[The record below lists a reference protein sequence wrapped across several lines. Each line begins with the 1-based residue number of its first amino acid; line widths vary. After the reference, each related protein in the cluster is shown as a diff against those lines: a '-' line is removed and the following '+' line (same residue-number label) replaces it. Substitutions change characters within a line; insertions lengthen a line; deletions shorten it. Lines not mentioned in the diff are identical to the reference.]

1 MKYRFAKDMSNKLM
15 AFGSN
20 RKMGGVLSFGG
31 ERSCLKRIGGYNTGK
46 DGGGSRH
53 SFTK

>member
-1 MKYRFAKDMSNKLM
+1 MT
-15 AFGSN
+15 FGSN
-20 RKMGGVLSFGG
+20 RKIGAVLSFGG
-31 ERSCLKRIGGYNTGK
+31 KRSYLKRITGYNTGK

>member
-1 MKYRFAKDMSNKLM
+1 MSDKLM
-15 AFGSN
+15 TFGSN
-20 RKMGGVLSFGG
+20 RKIGGILSFGG
-31 ERSCLKRIGGYNTGK
+31 KRSFLKRMKGYDTGK